1 MWICEIGTMGV
12 GAMEGEEVVVELKKF
27 AREKLT

>member
-1 MWICEIGTMGV
+1 MGV